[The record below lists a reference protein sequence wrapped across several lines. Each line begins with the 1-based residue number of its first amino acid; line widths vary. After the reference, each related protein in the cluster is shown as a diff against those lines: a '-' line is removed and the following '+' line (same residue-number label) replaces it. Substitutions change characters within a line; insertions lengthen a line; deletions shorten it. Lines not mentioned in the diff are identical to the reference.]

1 MQRIFLLFVAFFI
14 SGCATPTTVKSL
26 QQWHNREVRLGIIT
40 RKIIT
45 ANLPLC
51 PSHRKYFGFT
61 SIWLEKNANTDAGK
75 KWAEAFH
82 LQEEPTIIT
91 VIPNSSVDR
100 AGLRVGDA
108 IHSFNDIQ
116 WARSEADKTVYGKE
130 LRAALSSP
138 TMRLVVRRNE
148 KEISLLLTG
157 EDACA
162 ADVALVNNQ
171 ESNAHAGGCFV
182 SIDEGLEELLRD
194 DAELAFVVAHEIAH
208 IILGHS
214 APGKENELND
224 KNIRASMEQAA
235 DALGIRLM
243 VRAGYDPAAATT
255 AIKKID
261 HANRGPISR
270 WLGLYGPYMPT
281 EQRIEFLKA
290 STTDT
295 GE

>member
-1 MQRIFLLFVAFFI
+1 MQRILLLFVAFFI

-26 QQWHNREVRLGIIT
+26 QQWHNGEVRLGIIT
-40 RKIIT
+40 QKLIT

-51 PSHRKYFGFT
+51 PIHRKYFGFT

-108 IHSFNDIQ
+108 ILSFNDIQ
-116 WARSEADKTVYGKE
+116 WARYDADKTAYGKE
-130 LRAALSSP
+130 LRAALTSP

-171 ESNAHAGGCFV
+171 KSNAHAGGYFV
-182 SIDEGLEELLRD
+182 FIDEGLEELLRD

-255 AIKKID
+255 AIKKMD

>member
-1 MQRIFLLFVAFFI
+1 MKIIPLLFVAFLI

-26 QQWHNREVRLGIIT
+26 QQWHNREIRLGAIT
-40 RKIIT
+40 RQIVT

-51 PSHRKYFGFT
+51 PVHRKYFGFT

-108 IHSFNDIQ
+108 ILSFNGIQ
-116 WARSEADKTVYGKE
+116 WTSSDADKESYGKE
-130 LRAALSSP
+130 LRVALTSP

-162 ADVALVNNQ
+162 ADAALVNDQ
-171 ESNAHAGGCFV
+171 ESNAYASGYFV
-182 SIDEGLEELLRD
+182 FIDDGLEKLLHN
-194 DAELAFVVAHEIAH
+194 DAELAFVVAHEVAH
-208 IILGHS
+208 VILGHS
-214 APGKENELND
+214 APGKENALND
-224 KNIRASMEQAA
+224 KKLRASMEQAA

-243 VRAGYDPAAATT
+243 VRAGYNPAAATT
-255 AIKKID
+255 AIRKID

-270 WLGLYGPYMPT
+270 WLGLYGSYMPT
-281 EQRIEFLKA
+281 EQRIDFLRK
-290 STTDT
+290 STTEA
-295 GE
+295 GG

>member
-1 MQRIFLLFVAFFI
+1 MQRILLLFVAFFI
-14 SGCATPTTVKSL
+14 SGCATPATVKSL

-45 ANLPLC
+45 ANLSLC
-51 PSHRKYFGFT
+51 PIHRKYYGFT
-61 SIWLEKNANTDAGK
+61 SIWLEKNANTDTGM

-91 VIPNSSVDR
+91 VIPNSAVDR

-108 IHSFNDIQ
+108 ILSFNNIQ
-116 WARSEADKTVYGKE
+116 WPKSDADKEAYGKE
-130 LRAALSSP
+130 LRAALTSP

-148 KEISLLLTG
+148 KEISLFLTG

-162 ADVALVNNQ
+162 ADAALVNNQ
-171 ESNAHAGGCFV
+171 ESNAHAGGYFV
-182 SIDEGLEELLRD
+182 FIDDGLEELLRD
-194 DAELAFVVAHEIAH
+194 DAELAFVVAHEVAH
-208 IILGHS
+208 VILGHS
-214 APGKENELND
+214 APGKKNDLND
-224 KNIRASMEQAA
+224 KKLRASMEQAA

-255 AIKKID
+255 AIRKID

-270 WLGLYGPYMPT
+270 WLGLHGAYMPT
-281 EQRIEFLKA
+281 EQRVEFLKT
-290 STTDT
+290 STTDI

>member
-51 PSHRKYFGFT
+51 PTHRKYFGFT
-61 SIWLEKNANTDAGK
+61 SIWLEKNANTDTGK

-108 IHSFNDIQ
+108 ILSFNDIQ
-116 WARSEADKTVYGKE
+116 WIRSDADKTAYGKE
-130 LRAALSSP
+130 LRAALTSP
-138 TMRLVVRRNE
+138 AMRLVVRRNE

-171 ESNAHAGGCFV
+171 ESNAHAGGYLV
-182 SIDEGLEELLRD
+182 SIDAGLEELLRD

-255 AIKKID
+255 AIRKID

-281 EQRIEFLKA
+281 EQRIEFLRA
-290 STTDT
+290 FTTDT